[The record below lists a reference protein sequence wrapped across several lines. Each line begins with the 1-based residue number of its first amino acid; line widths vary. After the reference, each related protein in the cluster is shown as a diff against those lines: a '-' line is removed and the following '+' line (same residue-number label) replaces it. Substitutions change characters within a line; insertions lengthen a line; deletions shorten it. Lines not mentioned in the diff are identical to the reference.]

1 MGPRHGHRAPVEV
14 LSGGADVCHSDLVGN
29 SMTRATII
37 WFVGAAVVGA
47 VAGGLHLLRSEIGGA
62 HTGLPLAVSA
72 FALTAVAAA
81 MLFHGVM
88 LAAREQDAAA
98 GPAPR
103 LAVGPADVPVES
115 RDGFDEPFGDPA
127 RHRDGDLDDAQSSS
141 DGPAVYTFR
150 GGKPVGDRSPRPDRR
165 DRSSRS

>member
-1 MGPRHGHRAPVEV
+1 
-14 LSGGADVCHSDLVGN
+14 
-29 SMTRATII
+29 MTRATII

-62 HTGLPLAVSA
+62 HTGLLLAVSA

-103 LAVGPADVPVES
+103 FAAGPAEVPAES
-115 RDGFDEPFGDPA
+115 RDGFDEPFGDP
-127 RHRDGDLDDAQSSS
+127 AQSSS

>member
-1 MGPRHGHRAPVEV
+1 M
-14 LSGGADVCHSDLVGN
+14 GN

-47 VAGGLHLLRSEIGGA
+47 VAGGLHLLRSSIGGA

-72 FALTAVAAA
+72 FALTALAAA

-103 LAVGPADVPVES
+103 FV
-115 RDGFDEPFGDPA
+115 DEPQDEPQDELARTQGGASGAASVALDPDPDQA
-127 RHRDGDLDDAQSSS
+127 SS

-150 GGKPVGDRSPRPDRR
+150 GGKPVGDRSHRPDRR
-165 DRSSRS
+165 DRSPRS

>member
-1 MGPRHGHRAPVEV
+1 MLSSAP
-14 LSGGADVCHSDLVGN
+14 DVCDSDLVGN

-47 VAGGLHLLRSEIGGA
+47 IAGGLHLLRSSIGGA

-72 FALTAVAAA
+72 FALTALAAV

-103 LAVGPADVPVES
+103 FV
-115 RDGFDEPFGDPA
+115 DEPQDELASTHGGSAGAVPDALDPDQA
-127 RHRDGDLDDAQSSS
+127 SS

-150 GGKPVGDRSPRPDRR
+150 GGKPVGDRSHRPERR
-165 DRSSRS
+165 DRSPRS